1 LAMRVTV
8 IGKSPSWQDAGGA
21 CSGYLVEHADG
32 LLLVDCGNGVFGKLR
47 AMTDYRSVGG
57 VVISHM
63 HADHFLDLIPFAY
76 ALTYG
81 PKLDGPAPKLFL
93 PPGGL
98 DVLRT
103 ICASFDSASHIE
115 DAFDAVE
122 YDPESGVEIGAVK
135 VAFKSVPH
143 FIEAWALRISEF
155 ESSFVFGADSGPDD
169 GIAEFATGA
178 DLLLLEATFA
188 HDAPSDLVGHLNPIQ
203 AGRIAAQAGASRL
216 VLTHIS
222 DLLDL
227 DASRA
232 AAADEFSGPV
242 EVAAEGSSWTI

>member
-1 LAMRVTV
+1 MRVTV

-47 AMTDYRSVGG
+47 ALADYSSVGS

-81 PKLDGPAPKLFL
+81 PKLERPAPKLFL

-98 DVLRT
+98 AVLRT
-103 ICASFDSASHIE
+103 ICASFDSASHVE

-122 YDPESGVEIGAVK
+122 YDPDTTLDLGAISVD
-135 VAFKSVPH
+135 FKPVPH
-143 FIEAWALRISEF
+143 FIAAWALRIAEA

-169 GIAEFATGA
+169 GIAKFASGA
-178 DLLLLEATFA
+178 DLLLLEATLA
-188 HDAPSDLVGHLNPIQ
+188 HDSPSGLVGHLNPVQ
-203 AGRIAAQAGASRL
+203 AGRIAAGAGAARL

-232 AAADEFSGPV
+232 AAAAEFDGPV